1 MPHDEPRPGQEFE
14 VEAEDLTRVRVEPR
28 KVNPPRDLS
37 PEELALMGT
46 PNADETALHPD
57 PAGDPG
63 LPRTL
68 SGEPFPAGGYESTP
82 EPPQAYADTGSPVDA
97 NETALPRSPGEE
109 SDLPHTLSG
118 EPYPAPP
125 ADQAADERTAEE
137 DSAPPG
143 ERPFD
148 STDAIP
154 FALGDKIPF
163 DGGTPA
169 SASPVMAH
177 GVAVLT
183 RPHDPFE
190 RDTAAGTTVSGPEE
204 LEPDPELERLL
215 ITQERI
221 DALWEEI
228 NDTYNVVI
236 MDVRGYY
243 RTTEAAIADLKRA
256 RELLLA
262 GEAHFDN
269 AEQLVKSVKAW
280 LRLEEKVRQ
289 WSRTRGT
296 WLAIYLITWLMVLA
310 GATLMSSRVFEAA
323 TQLVPQ
329 WMAATFLP
337 ALYGGLGGV
346 VGALWVLIKHIV
358 KERDFD
364 PIHTPWY
371 ILNPFMG
378 VALGA
383 ITYFLLRA
391 SALILGTSPVSLG
404 DPSEQFGL
412 YFLAIVVGFNQ
423 NVLWALIDQM
433 IKAIIPPAEES
444 SPAER
449 AVVSEPSQD

>member
-1 MPHDEPRPGQEFE
+1 
-14 VEAEDLTRVRVEPR
+14 
-28 KVNPPRDLS
+28 
-37 PEELALMGT
+37 
-46 PNADETALHPD
+46 
-57 PAGDPG
+57 
-63 LPRTL
+63 
-68 SGEPFPAGGYESTP
+68 
-82 EPPQAYADTGSPVDA
+82 GSPVDA

-109 SDLPHTLSG
+109 GDLPRTLSG

-125 ADQAADERTAEE
+125 ADQPADESEPEPDESADEE
-137 DSAPPG
+137 GDTPPG

-148 STDAIP
+148 SAEAIP
-154 FALGDKIPF
+154 FALGDELPF

-169 SASPVMAH
+169 GASPAMAH

-183 RPHDPFE
+183 RPHDPFANE
-190 RDTAAGTTVSGPEE
+190 RTVGTRVSGPEE
-204 LEPDPELERLL
+204 LEPDPALERLL

-221 DALWEEI
+221 DALWDEI

-269 AEQLVKSVKAW
+269 AEQLVKSVKAR

-423 NVLWALIDQM
+423 NVLWALIDRV